1 MSFLGE
7 MQIISSLAND
17 YTDSHVG
24 IRRKSHVFNGER
36 KHLYRYAFEGLYR
49 LYDSA
54 KTLTDISVCEQTYE
68 NDGEVFSQ
76 LLDRSWEKL
85 ASTSDILGNA
95 VSLSTRDRSSI
106 AIKSILFCRGNVP
119 LQYKQK
125 LLETLGYKP
134 QTIMNVAES
143 AAWTAGLVL
152 PGDLFLGVAQSIPLF
167 FDPRVQLDSPGAKE
181 IVAFAYIID
190 ALALAYNTYQNVKD
204 VHNPKLEACP
214 NFFATSLYLL
224 MKKLFPTHKSW
235 QDLLVILP
243 SIIPTIVSEAALYP
257 LIYLPNVGVPITV
270 TRNIFSAA
278 NQLVNERVARGMYR
292 RAEFIK
298 G

>member
-1 MSFLGE
+1 
-7 MQIISSLAND
+7 
-17 YTDSHVG
+17 
-24 IRRKSHVFNGER
+24 
-36 KHLYRYAFEGLYR
+36 
-49 LYDSA
+49 
-54 KTLTDISVCEQTYE
+54 
-68 NDGEVFSQ
+68 
-76 LLDRSWEKL
+76 
-85 ASTSDILGNA
+85 
-95 VSLSTRDRSSI
+95 
-106 AIKSILFCRGNVP
+106 
-119 LQYKQK
+119 
-125 LLETLGYKP
+125 
-134 QTIMNVAES
+134 
-143 AAWTAGLVL
+143 
-152 PGDLFLGVAQSIPLF
+152 
-167 FDPRVQLDSPGAKE
+167 
-181 IVAFAYIID
+181 
-190 ALALAYNTYQNVKD
+190 VKD